1 MQSKLFGCG
10 ALSHAF
16 SQFSNNNLHSYC
28 QMIYCLGMLRH
39 LFRAIN
45 LNLVKM
51 IHSSYLEQLLASVV
65 NSSFFAF
72 FLSDVG
78 ALMDGFHY
86 ADRAGEFV
94 GFKRF

>member
-1 MQSKLFGCG
+1 MQRKLFGCG

-16 SQFSNNNLHSYC
+16 SQFSNNNLYSYC
-28 QMIYCLGMLRH
+28 QMIYYLGMLRH

-72 FLSDVG
+72 SVWRRSLNGRFSLCRSSRWVR
-78 ALMDGFHY
+78 GF
-86 ADRAGEFV
+86 
-94 GFKRF
+94 

>member
-1 MQSKLFGCG
+1 
-10 ALSHAF
+10 
-16 SQFSNNNLHSYC
+16 
-28 QMIYCLGMLRH
+28 MLCH

-45 LNLVKM
+45 LNLVKIIM

-65 NSSFFAF
+65 NSSFFRLF
-72 FLSDVG
+72 CRRRS
-78 ALMDGFHY
+78 LMDGFHY